1 MIMNNITDLKN
12 ILRRNSLFANVPDS
26 HIEAVVKKVSE
37 KTVDAMQC
45 IFEEGSKGD
54 ELYLIAEGK
63 VKISKKTKNNI
74 ENTLSVLYSNDF
86 FGELELIDGLKRSAT
101 ATALDKSHLVIINRD
116 VFNYLLKTSKHFVQ
130 NLLNTLAIRLRVI
143 DETFVEEFGKYT
155 ESMNNKM
162 EKLHRLVE
170 ATKVVNSTL
179 NIDKLL
185 SLILDNAV
193 QTVKAD
199 RGTLY
204 LLDENKHELWSKV
217 LQGSELVEIR
227 IPVGLGIAGKVAE
240 AGEVINIT
248 DAYKDVRFNP
258 DIDKLSGYQTKSILC
273 MPMRNKDGKIVGV
286 LQLLNKENGA
296 FTSEDEEYI
305 NAFSIHATIAIENA
319 KMAQE
324 MVQSERLSTVGR
336 MASTIIHD
344 IKNPM
349 SSIRL
354 YAQLMQKNL
363 VDEKY
368 SKMAEGITKEIDRF
382 VAMTQ
387 EILDFSRGVSQMNFE
402 KVETTKL
409 IEEVTF
415 FIGKNLEKKNID
427 LIKNINYEGDIVL
440 DYDKMFRVFYNI
452 IGNAADAMPEGG
464 SLTIQVF
471 KDDNMINF
479 VFKDSGIGMTEEV
492 KSKIF
497 EPFFTHGKKHGTG
510 LGMAIVKRI
519 VDDHFGKIE
528 IESEPGKGTS
538 IIIKL
543 PANKS

>member
-1 MIMNNITDLKN
+1 MNNITDIKN
-12 ILRRNSLFANVPDS
+12 ILRRNSLFVNIPDS
-26 HIEAVVKKVSE
+26 QIEAVVGKVSE
-37 KTVDAMQC
+37 KIVDSMHR
-45 IFEEGSKGD
+45 IFEEGNKGD

-74 ENTLSVLYSNDF
+74 ESTLSVLYSNDF

-116 VFNYLLKTSKHFVQ
+116 VFNYLLKTSEPFVQ
-130 NLLNTLAIRLRVI
+130 NLLNTLAIRLRAI
-143 DETFVEEFGKYT
+143 DETFVGEFDRYT
-155 ESMNNKM
+155 ESMNSKM
-162 EKLHRLVE
+162 EKLHRLIE
-170 ATKVVNSTL
+170 AAKVVNSTFD
-179 NIDKLL
+179 IDKLL
-185 SLILDNAV
+185 SIILDIAV
-193 QTVKAD
+193 RTVKAD

-204 LLDENKHELWSKV
+204 LIDENKHELWSKV
-217 LQGSELVEIR
+217 LQCTELVEIR
-227 IPVGLGIAGKVAE
+227 LPIGIGIAGKVAE
-240 AGEVINIT
+240 TGEIINIS
-248 DAYKDVRFNP
+248 DAYTDVRFNP
-258 DIDKLSGYQTKSILC
+258 DIDKITGYQTKSILC
-273 MPMRNKDGKIVGV
+273 MPMRNKDGKILGV
-286 LQLLNKENGA
+286 LQLLNKENSA
-296 FTSEDEEYI
+296 FMSEDEEYI
-305 NAFSIHATIAIENA
+305 DAFSIHATLAIENA
-319 KMAQE
+319 NMAQE

-354 YAQLMQKNL
+354 YAQILKKNL
-363 VDEKY
+363 VDEK
-368 SKMAEGITKEIDRF
+368 SVKMAEEIMKTIDRF

-402 KVETTKL
+402 KVETAKL
-409 IEEVTF
+409 LDEVTF

-427 LIKNINYEGDIVL
+427 LIKNINYEGEIVL

-464 SLTIQVF
+464 ALMIQVF
-471 KDDNMINF
+471 KDENMINF
-479 VFKDSGIGMTEEV
+479 VFKDSGIGMTKEV

-519 VDDHFGKIE
+519 VDDHCGKIE